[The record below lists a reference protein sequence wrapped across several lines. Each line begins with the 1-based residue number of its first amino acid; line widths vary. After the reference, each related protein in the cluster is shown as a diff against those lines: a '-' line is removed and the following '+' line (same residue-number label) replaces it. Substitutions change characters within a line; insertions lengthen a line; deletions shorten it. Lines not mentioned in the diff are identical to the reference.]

1 MQQNS
6 VVSQGTP
13 VYEMQDFSVV
23 LSSLKLPKNKKCAK
37 KKIMT
42 EKLENKEKM
51 NFIFF
56 ELKINCNKNK
66 IT

>member
-1 MQQNS
+1 
-6 VVSQGTP
+6 
-13 VYEMQDFSVV
+13 MQDFSVV